1 MKKEVLSPGKVLDD
15 FIKKYQ
21 LSRQQLASDL
31 KDVSLSTLCQILNGK
46 NRITVSIGLK
56 LAKYFNQA
64 DDYWIN
70 IQLQYDIV
78 TAAAKN
84 PEFAAELK
92 SIKPAKIP
100 AKTGKKPIEA
110 AQTRG
115 RPKKSSAEVKSS
127 TRRPRAEKEDKPVK
141 DSKLPKTK
149 ALKVEKPPKPAGAT
163 RKTPQS
169 KKETPVEAKSAGT
182 RPKKTGESIKEK
194 AEKPSVANPNE
205 EKKPPKPRKPRTKKN
220 PPETVA
226 AVETPVK
233 EKPKV
238 ILIKNKTPAD
248 DHTHHDSDDVR
259 DIASNP
265 EINGPNAVEDIDTS
279 VGKTNDF
286 EIEHIDY
293 DEDNSENIGSSEYI
307 SDDSDDGQED
317 RRLDFEVN
325 GLYPESE
332 PEPEEN
338 Q

>member
-21 LSRQQLASDL
+21 ISRQQLVDDL

-46 NRITVSIGLK
+46 NRITLSTGLR

-70 IQLQYDIV
+70 LQLQYDIV
-78 TAAAKN
+78 TATKN
-84 PEFAAELK
+84 PEIAAELE
-92 SIKPAKIP
+92 SITPAKIP
-100 AKTGKKPIEA
+100 AKTGKKPVEA
-110 AQTRG
+110 AQKRG
-115 RPKKSSAEVKSS
+115 QPKKSSAEVKSS
-127 TRRPRAEKEDKPVK
+127 TRRPKAAKEDKPVK
-141 DSKLPKTK
+141 DSKLPKAK
-149 ALKVEKPPKPAGAT
+149 AAKVEKPPKQAGAT
-163 RKTPQS
+163 RKTLQS

-194 AEKPSVANPNE
+194 AAKPSVANQNE

-220 PPETVA
+220 PPETVT

-233 EKPKV
+233 EKLKV
-238 ILIKNKTPAD
+238 ILIKNETPAD
-248 DHTHHDSDDVR
+248 DRTRHDSDDVQ

-265 EINGPNAVEDIDTS
+265 EFNRPNAVEDIDTS
-279 VGKTNDF
+279 VGKTDDF
-286 EIEHIDY
+286 EIEHIEY

-317 RRLDFEVN
+317 RQLDFETN
-325 GLYPESE
+325 GLIPE
-332 PEPEEN
+332 PDPEEN